1 MTKWQ
6 RTARLLTAIA
16 ALAVV
21 LAVALTIKRRAPQR
35 VEEPV
40 ARTDPAALVESAGG
54 RTFRINR
61 EHEEIRIEYERL
73 LTYAN
78 NSSKMLGVKVT
89 TERASGRLFT
99 IVGKEGQ
106 VGERDSTIL
115 VSGDVVITAS
125 DGMVIKTDQATYA
138 ESDSVVRV
146 PGPLEFARGRIKGT
160 GIGATFDKVRN
171 VLAIGSRATVHVD
184 EGPDGQAAMDI
195 EAGALEFRRD
205 EKIILLAGNVKV
217 IRPQQ
222 TIEADNGVAHLTA
235 DEDHVEKVELRGQSR
250 MVASGETVGGLR
262 GLNSRDLDLF
272 YGPDGQTLEH
282 AVLSGNGLV
291 QVAGDVGQPAR
302 EISAEAIDVML
313 AGENAVPTALTAKE
327 RVKLTIPAE
336 PGGVGRTIAAQA
348 LDGQGDATH
357 GLTSA
362 RFTGNVQFS
371 EHGPGVDR
379 AGRSATLDAALA
391 PGFSSIEVAQF
402 GRAVRFVDGP
412 MTATA
417 AAARYVL
424 AAGTLALSGS
434 DAANPRPH
442 VVNESID
449 VDAPR
454 IDVTLGG
461 PIVKAGGGVKS
472 VLVQK
477 RAGPGEAGRGSELR
491 MPSMLK
497 PDQPVNVTADDLNYD
512 GATSLADYK
521 GKAQLWQGDT
531 TIKAPALSIDGKSGN
546 LAASGTVTTTMML
559 SQTDK
564 DGKKDRVRS
573 IGTSQTF
580 NYEDEIRRAT
590 YTGEA
595 HLTGPQGDMTAPK
608 IELYLKPSGDELD
621 RAEGYDGVTL
631 KAEHRTT
638 TGTRMTYFDVDERY
652 LVTGIPVTIVDECG
666 RKTLGRTATFFK
678 AADRVVVDGNEQVRT
693 QTTGK
698 SSCPGS

>member
-21 LAVALTIKRRAPQR
+21 LAVALTIKQRAPQK

-89 TERASGRLFT
+89 TERANGRLFT

-115 VSGDVVITAS
+115 VSGEVVITAS

-146 PGPLEFARGRIKGT
+146 PGPLEFSRGRIKGT
-160 GIGATFDKVRN
+160 GIGATFDKVKN

-313 AGENAVPTALTAKE
+313 AGENAVPTALTARE

-362 RFTGNVQFS
+362 RFTGNVQFG
-371 EHGPGVDR
+371 EHGSGVDR

-531 TIKAPALSIDGKSGN
+531 TIKAPALTIDGKSGN
-546 LAASGTVTTTMML
+546 LTASGTVTTTMML

-573 IGTSQTF
+573 IGTSQAF

>member
-1 MTKWQ
+1 MAKWQ

-21 LAVALTIKRRAPQR
+21 LTVALTVRQRTPQR
-35 VEEPV
+35 ADAPV
-40 ARTDPAALVESAGG
+40 ARTDPAAVVEGAGG

-78 NSSKMLGVKVT
+78 NSTKMLGVKVT
-89 TERASGRLFT
+89 TERAGGRLFT
-99 IVGKEGQ
+99 ISGKEGQ

-115 VSGDVVITAS
+115 VTGGVVITAS
-125 DGMVIKTDQATYA
+125 DGMVIKTDQATFA
-138 ESDSVVRV
+138 EADSVVRM
-146 PGPLEFARGRIKGT
+146 PGALEFSRGRIKGA
-160 GIGATFDKVRN
+160 GIGAAFDKVRN

-184 EGPDGQAAMDI
+184 EDPDGGAAMDI

-205 EKIILLAGNVKV
+205 EKIILLAGTVKV
-217 IRPQQ
+217 VRPQQ
-222 TIEADNGVAHLTA
+222 TIESDNGVAHLTQ
-235 DEDHVEKVELRGQSR
+235 DEDHVEKVELRGRSQ
-250 MVASGETVGGLR
+250 MTASGETVGGLR
-262 GLNSRDLDLF
+262 GLSSRDLDLL
-272 YGPDGQTLEH
+272 YAPDGQTLER
-282 AVLSGNGLV
+282 AVLNGTAVV

-302 EISAEAIDVML
+302 EISAEAIDVAL
-313 AGENAVPTALTAKE
+313 AGEGAVPTALTARE

-348 LDGQGDATH
+348 LDGQGDPAH

-362 RFTGNVQFS
+362 RFTGNVQFG
-371 EHGPGVDR
+371 ERGPGVDR

-391 PGFSSIEVAQF
+391 PGFTSIEVAQF

-461 PIVKAGGGVKS
+461 PMVKAGGGVKS

-477 RAGPGEAGRGSELR
+477 RAGPGETSRGSELH

-497 PDQPVNVTADDLNYD
+497 PDQPVNVTAEDLNYD
-512 GATSLADYK
+512 GGTSLADYK

-531 TIKAPALSIDGKSGN
+531 TIKAAALTIDGKTGN
-546 LAASGTVTTTMML
+546 LAASGTVATTTML

-564 DGKKDRVRS
+564 GGKKDRVRS
-573 IGTSQTF
+573 IGTSQAF

-590 YTGEA
+590 YTGDA

-608 IELYLKPSGDELD
+608 VELYLKPSGDELD
-621 RAEGYDGVTL
+621 RAEGYEGVTL

-638 TGTRMTYFDVDERY
+638 TGERLTYFDVDERY

-666 RKTLGRTATFFK
+666 RKTRGRTATFFK

-693 QTTGK
+693 ETTGK